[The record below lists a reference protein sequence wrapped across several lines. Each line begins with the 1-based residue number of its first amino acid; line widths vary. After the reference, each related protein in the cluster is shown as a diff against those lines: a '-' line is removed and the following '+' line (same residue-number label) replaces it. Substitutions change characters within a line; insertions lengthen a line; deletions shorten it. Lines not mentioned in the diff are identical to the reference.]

1 MRAEHEVEEDL
12 PAREVEDAEGVS
24 GQGGQ
29 QQHADHCR
37 AADDDAVDDE
47 LLHNLPG
54 KAVVLPVERKG
65 ECKGLADELRDGL
78 EGDEEGHEKG
88 RDRADEKESQDD
100 VAPPVAAQEDTDALA
115 GSPGVSSFGFRSS

>member
-1 MRAEHEVEEDL
+1 MAQWVLSRPRSLTRTKEGNQRHGRRHHHEGEHEVEEDL

-88 RDRADEKESQDD
+88 RDRADEKEK
-100 VAPPVAAQEDTDALA
+100 
-115 GSPGVSSFGFRSS
+115 PG